1 MSKTD
6 ETPLRIW
13 ARLGYAARG
22 FVYLLIGIFAVLA
35 ALGRSDVRDGKGV
48 LLHLLGQPFGEI
60 LVGAVIVGLLGYAVW
75 RLLQAILD
83 ADNHGTEGKAL
94 IVRGALFT
102 SAVIHIS
109 LAFFAASLL
118 FDWFGSSGSNAGGEP
133 GSGWLRSLF
142 ADGWGFVLT
151 WIAAAVMAA
160 VAIVHFQ
167 KGWQAGFEKWF
178 DCPSEKMRWI
188 RPVSQFGLIARGV
201 VFLILAALLAFGSTQ
216 YSVEDSPGLTTALRA
231 LQQLPFGQLLLG
243 IMAFGLLAFS
253 AYSFAESLYRRVGV
267 EDRA

>member
-1 MSKTD
+1 MSRAD
-6 ETPLRIW
+6 EAPLRVW

-35 ALGRSDVRDGKGV
+35 ALGRGDVRDDEGV
-48 LLHLLGQPFGEI
+48 LQSLLSQPFGEF

-94 IVRGALFT
+94 IVRGALFM
-102 SAVIHIS
+102 SALIHIS

-118 FDWFGSSGSNAGGEP
+118 FDWFGSSGSGEGGEP
-133 GSGWLRSLF
+133 GSGWLRPLF
-142 ADGWGFVLT
+142 AEGWGFLLS
-151 WIAAAVMAA
+151 WAAALVMAG
-160 VAIVHFQ
+160 VAFAHFK

-178 DCPSEKMRWI
+178 DCPPEKMRWI
-188 RPVSQFGLIARGV
+188 RPVSRIGLIARGT
-201 VFLILAALLAFGSTQ
+201 VFLILAALLAFGSTH
-216 YSVEDSPGLTTALRA
+216 YSVEDSPGLTTALKA

-243 IMAFGLLAFS
+243 IMAIGLLAFS

-267 EDRA
+267 DDRA